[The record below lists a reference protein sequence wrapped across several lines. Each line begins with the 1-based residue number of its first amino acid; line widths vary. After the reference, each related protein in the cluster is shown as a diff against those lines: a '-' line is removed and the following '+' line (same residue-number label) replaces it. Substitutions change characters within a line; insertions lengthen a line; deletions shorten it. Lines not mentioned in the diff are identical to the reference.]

1 MRWAEDRT
9 LAVWLRWH
17 TAELSAAASSAG
29 WVSYS
34 GVAIMY
40 SPIAVS
46 AASSGIAT
54 AVSLGLA
61 GAAAAGVIG
70 GAFTTAQ
77 QTEVNKVEQ
86 NVKQRLQNPQCAKV
100 LGGLKKAMALFN
112 KANVLH
118 ADTINPAFG
127 GSGGVFKGVARQ
139 AYNIA
144 KNAKSNTLAWS
155 EIGGKYVYLNDRFF
169 TYFPGSSKEETVF
182 IHELHRL
189 GGYSLKSDK
198 PDYANIT
205 KGCGTLD
212 PYVP

>member
-1 MRWAEDRT
+1 MGGEIYRI
-9 LAVWLRWH
+9 LAGVTHPISLG
-17 TAELSAAASSAG
+17 AIAL
-29 WVSYS
+29 
-34 GVAIMY
+34 GVA
-40 SPIAVS
+40 
-46 AASSGIAT
+46 
-54 AVSLGLA
+54 
-61 GAAAAGVIG
+61 
-70 GAFTTAQ
+70 Q
-77 QTEVNKVEQ
+77 
-86 NVKQRLQNPQCAKV
+86 
-100 LGGLKKAMALFN
+100 KAMALFN

-139 AYNIA
+139 AYNLA
-144 KNAKSNTLAWS
+144 KNTKSNILAWS

-189 GGYSLKSDK
+189 GGFGGTDK
-198 PDYANIT
+198 ADYAKIT